1 MHYHLIVLICISIVN
16 KFFLT
21 IFFSR
26 IGGWCNGLCQNSLSP
41 TKQNNR
47 QILHNISFASNMP
60 PASSSKAATSSV
72 APPSSFS
79 SSASSSSSR
88 ASSELRELQSKFK
101 KSLKTREYTSHS
113 SKVHSVDWSCDGRRL
128 ASGSYD
134 KTVCVFAMSQSD
146 TKLSK
151 ETTFR
156 GHSDSV
162 DQASCN
168 LNSKCYL

>member
-1 MHYHLIVLICISIVN
+1 
-16 KFFLT
+16 
-21 IFFSR
+21 
-26 IGGWCNGLCQNSLSP
+26 
-41 TKQNNR
+41 
-47 QILHNISFASNMP
+47 MP
-60 PASSSKAATSSV
+60 PASSSKSAASSV
-72 APPSSFS
+72 APPSSSSFS
-79 SSASSSSSR
+79 SSASSSASR

-162 DQASCN
+162 DQASYI
-168 LNSKCYL
+168 LKSKIHLL

>member
-1 MHYHLIVLICISIVN
+1 
-16 KFFLT
+16 
-21 IFFSR
+21 
-26 IGGWCNGLCQNSLSP
+26 
-41 TKQNNR
+41 
-47 QILHNISFASNMP
+47 MP
-60 PASSSKAATSSV
+60 PASSSKTAASSV
-72 APPSSFS
+72 APPSSSSFS

-162 DQASCN
+162 DQASCI
-168 LNSKCYL
+168 LTFSLHAFEKKRIISLSLQLCWHKTNSELLATASGDKTVRV

>member
-1 MHYHLIVLICISIVN
+1 
-16 KFFLT
+16 
-21 IFFSR
+21 
-26 IGGWCNGLCQNSLSP
+26 
-41 TKQNNR
+41 
-47 QILHNISFASNMP
+47 MP
-60 PASSSKAATSSV
+60 PASSSKSAASSV
-72 APPSSFS
+72 APPSSSSFS
-79 SSASSSSSR
+79 SSASSSASR

-162 DQASCN
+162 DQARFIPN
-168 LNSKCYL
+168 LSIHLLSDVRDLLLQVFSIRIISLQLCWHKTNSELLATASGDKTVRV